1 MSTLG
6 VHIDAVWNAVHAE
19 VASVTFGGD
28 SINAVK
34 GRGYPIDVNPR
45 VYTMI
50 GPVYMQGGKTG
61 EDIYWIASFLVLV
74 YYDYPTHA
82 TREESIRTIT
92 EAIIDELEG
101 NRQLG
106 GLVETTETTRIR
118 PMTFPG
124 YERANAQLVVTTR
137 FKWNIPA
144 SYTTTG
150 DGLLG
155 TSWNDIITAIGVEV
169 DKVSGLDT
177 IYYSV
182 AENLDNLPACYV
194 ILADVDQR
202 PFTTQKS
209 INKLTIDI
217 PIFTKDSDITAG
229 EVLGLVYAGKI
240 VEELGDDF
248 RLGGIIEVVE
258 SVQLIPNWA
267 GQNGYERS
275 VMAVKLEVSA
285 IR

>member
-6 VHIDAVWNAVHAE
+6 EHIDAVWNAVHAE

-34 GRGYPIDVNPR
+34 GRGYPIDKNPR
-45 VYTMI
+45 VYTML
-50 GPVYMQGGKTG
+50 GPAYMQGARSG
-61 EDIYWIASFLVLV
+61 EDTYWIASFVILI

-82 TREESIRTIT
+82 TREQSIRTMT

-106 GLVETTETTRIR
+106 GRVETTETTRMR
-118 PMTFPG
+118 PMVFPG
-124 YERANAQLVVTTR
+124 FERSNAQIIVTAR

-144 SYTTTG
+144 SYTLAGTG
-150 DGLLG
+150 AFG
-155 TSWNDIITAIGVEV
+155 TSWNDILTAIGTEV

-177 IYYSV
+177 IYYSI
-182 AENLDNLPACYV
+182 AEALDNLPACYV
-194 ILADVDQR
+194 VLADVDQR

-229 EVLGLVYAGKI
+229 EVLGLEYAGKI
-240 VEELGDDF
+240 VEELGDDP
-248 RLGGIIEVVE
+248 RLGGIIEGVE
-258 SVQLIPNWA
+258 STTLVPNWA

-275 VMAVKLEVSA
+275 VIAVKLAVSA
-285 IR
+285 VR